1 MQRAD
6 QNGNAH
12 LWGIIGEQKEAAFA
26 AKKGLIL
33 HFDPNVSNSFVL
45 RPNTV
50 RRALLYSFHDDSLV
64 TPELVQEYYERLRV
78 EGYTESTATGLMA
91 GLNLDRLEQLNAH
104 RTLAKTEY
112 KGLSRLRR
120 GMGIAPLLRGLLL
133 FLEAHAPVRVAAE
146 PQPAAVTAESAAAVA
161 PAPEA
166 QAATPEREVSASAA
180 PEAPQAEDEFTE
192 EDLADARDPASFVS
206 FLMSIASNAASAL
219 GMMEHP
225 VTHQRD
231 VDVEL
236 GKHWI
241 DVLGMLQKKTAGN
254 LTPQEK
260 RMLEG
265 LLADLRMQYVSL
277 INSPQQARFS
287 GSDITG
293 GR

>member
-1 MQRAD
+1 MEVVYPQISQIAKKSLRNLWMDFRALESLWFNNRMQEEQPTFKVTDRRLFNAD
-6 QNGNAH
+6 GSPRE
-12 LWGIIGEQKEAAFA
+12 LSPEEEAAA
-26 AKKGLIL
+26 A
-33 HFDPNVSNSFVL
+33 P
-45 RPNTV
+45 
-50 RRALLYSFHDDSLV
+50 AL
-64 TPELVQEYYERLRV
+64 
-78 EGYTESTATGLMA
+78 
-91 GLNLDRLEQLNAH
+91 
-104 RTLAKTEY
+104 
-112 KGLSRLRR
+112 
-120 GMGIAPLLRGLLL
+120 
-133 FLEAHAPVRVAAE
+133 AAE
-146 PQPAAVTAESAAAVA
+146 PQAQPAAEE
-161 PAPEA
+161 PP
-166 QAATPEREVSASAA
+166 AATETS
-180 PEAPQAEDEFTE
+180 PQADEEFTE
-192 EDLADARDPASFVS
+192 EDLADARDPASFMS

-265 LLADLRMQYVSL
+265 LLSDLRMQYVSL
-277 INSPQQARFS
+277 VNSPQQAGRFT

>member
-1 MQRAD
+1 MQE
-6 QNGNAH
+6 
-12 LWGIIGEQKEAAFA
+12 EQPTFKVT
-26 AKKGLIL
+26 
-33 HFDPNVSNSFVL
+33 D
-45 RPNTV
+45 
-50 RRALLYSFHDDSLV
+50 RRLFNPDGSPRDLP
-64 TPELVQEYYERLRV
+64 PEE
-78 EGYTESTATGLMA
+78 
-91 GLNLDRLEQLNAH
+91 
-104 RTLAKTEY
+104 K
-112 KGLSRLRR
+112 
-120 GMGIAPLLRGLLL
+120 P
-133 FLEAHAPVRVAAE
+133 E
-146 PQPAAVTAESAAAVA
+146 PQPVVAEEPAAAA
-161 PAPEA
+161 PPAEA
-166 QAATPEREVSASAA
+166 QATPEPEVSTSAA
-180 PEAPQAEDEFTE
+180 EESPAAEEEFSE

-241 DVLGMLQKKTAGN
+241 DILGMLQKKTEGN

-277 INSPQQARFS
+277 VNSPQQARRFS